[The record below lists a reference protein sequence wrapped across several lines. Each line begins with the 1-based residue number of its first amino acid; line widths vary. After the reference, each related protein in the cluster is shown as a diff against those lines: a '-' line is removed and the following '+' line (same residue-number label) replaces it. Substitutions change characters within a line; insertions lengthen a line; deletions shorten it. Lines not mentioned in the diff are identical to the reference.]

1 MQDFKITCDNG
12 NITVVSARQ
21 RSTAIELYI
30 QSEGCSVEWFCKHCR
45 VKKITVNDIKR

>member
-12 NITVVSARQ
+12 NITVISARN

-30 QSEGCSVEWFCKHCR
+30 QSEGCSIEWFCKHCR
-45 VKKITVNDIKR
+45 VKKITVKNIK